1 MIFSSQWSSHGK
13 IIATV
18 AIASVLVLAT
28 VGMHGMMESDG
39 SMSACPFMSDTTTLC
54 PMTVTQHL
62 SQWQSLLRAILPP
75 AQSLV
80 LLAVALL
87 LIFWTVQ
94 YINPLR
100 LLNPPN
106 HALIFFY
113 RWYLLM
119 IRSLDRMLLAFSD
132 GILNSRLFA

>member
-1 MIFSSQWSSHGK
+1 
-13 IIATV
+13 
-18 AIASVLVLAT
+18 
-28 VGMHGMMESDG
+28 
-39 SMSACPFMSDTTTLC
+39 
-54 PMTVTQHL
+54 MTVTQHL